1 MRACGSFFLRVA
13 IRLHERL
20 RTSAEYLDELA
31 ARTNCSRTLQTVPVW
46 NRASSNRLAHRFRLR
61 HIVRPTQP

>member
-13 IRLHERL
+13 IRLRERL
-20 RTSAEYLDELA
+20 RTPAEYLDGLA

-46 NRASSNRLAHRFRLR
+46 NRASSNRLADPFRLR
-61 HIVRPTQP
+61 HIARPTRS